1 MLNCRYE
8 RNSIHS
14 ENSSNLRISEK
25 LTDAY
30 INWVKGYS
38 KKISHVKYVSF
49 CYKSSSIFFL
59 NKFVHVLK
67 DQYILLPRKKG

>member
-49 CYKSSSIFFL
+49 CY
-59 NKFVHVLK
+59 
-67 DQYILLPRKKG
+67 